1 MGYIRSWRIEY
12 LKGEATGE
20 QPLFEIA
27 PRLYQS
33 PRIRK
38 PQIVRDAGIKVVIDL
53 EGSFDDREISDFLA
67 FYLYWPIRDV
77 PELPDLHQ
85 LGMVAAFA
93 EDCRLKENKV
103 LVH

>member
-1 MGYIRSWRIEY
+1 MGYLRSWIEY
-12 LKGEATGE
+12 LKGEVKGE

-38 PQIVRDAGIKVVIDL
+38 SQIVKDAGIKVVIDL

-77 PELPDLHQ
+77 SELPDLHQ
-85 LGMVAAFA
+85 LQMVSAFA
-93 EDCRLKENKV
+93 EDCLLKGFKV